1 MRFCAVLWASCMFDP
16 FKREEYW
23 GRNLNTK
30 IPLGVNIEN
39 SVWKSLFF
47 PTYFRILATTVDCG
61 KKSNIFGISTYPH
74 FRITDLDKR
83 FVVVFYFC
91 LFACYLV
98 VAGLFVLLPLLLLY
112 YILRFNY
119 CNY

>member
-61 KKSNIFGISTYPH
+61 KKSNIF
-74 FRITDLDKR
+74 L
-83 FVVVFYFC
+83 
-91 LFACYLV
+91 
-98 VAGLFVLLPLLLLY
+98 AGNFWD
-112 YILRFNY
+112 FNIPTF
-119 CNY
+119 